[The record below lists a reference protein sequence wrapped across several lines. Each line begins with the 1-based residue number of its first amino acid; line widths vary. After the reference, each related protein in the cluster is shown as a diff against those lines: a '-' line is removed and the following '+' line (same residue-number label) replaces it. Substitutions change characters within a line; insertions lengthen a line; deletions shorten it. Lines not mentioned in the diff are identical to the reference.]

1 MVYSLAQI
9 LIFLLCDVSIS
20 MGSICFKNMVWW
32 ALVRGRIQKTSSSEA
47 SFFLLT
53 RQMMERLSG
62 KEFEIWAMTAW
73 AIWTARNRIPFQHT
87 QPHPR
92 EILKQANDLMG
103 EYQKLVKDLVQR
115 QKAWCF
121 LSSFAK
127 TIGETQCVLFS
138 LYFLSFFLFF
148 WLVFV
153 EAVGHAACFAWPFVL
168 QFLGQVSF
176 WYRFSLF
183 FINIFLSLMST
194 NKKKKRFGI
203 YQNKSM
209 LLQKLEW

>member
-20 MGSICFKNMVWW
+20 MGSICFKNTVWW

-53 RQMMERLSG
+53 RQMVERLSG
-62 KEFEIWAMTAW
+62 KEFEIWAITAW

-92 EILKQANDLMG
+92 EILKQANDLME
-103 EYQKLVKDLVQR
+103 EYQKLVKDLVKR

-138 LYFLSFFLFF
+138 LYFLSFFFVFLVGFRRSCRPHCMFCMAFCLTVPRPSFFLILFF
-148 WLVFV
+148 S
-153 EAVGHAACFAWPFVL
+153 
-168 QFLGQVSF
+168 FL
-176 WYRFSLF
+176 Y
-183 FINIFLSLMST
+183 
-194 NKKKKRFGI
+194 
-203 YQNKSM
+203 
-209 LLQKLEW
+209 